1 MEMDESAAAAPAG
14 AASGRTLKLSG
25 IHASGVPDMDSTTP
39 GKAQHADPYV
49 VFQVLVGGQ
58 VFSAARTKHLL
69 NAANPAWDDTLEL
82 PLPEPADPAAPP
94 PLVLRIRLM
103 DKDFST
109 ADDPIAH
116 AAVELRGVRGPV
128 DVMAER
134 RRGQGPVM
142 AVPIGF
148 RFALERDGLPEEQAA
163 ATSVQVRSS
172 MQPDSSMAAR
182 PEATLEPDSSTAPRT
197 QVSQEADRDSAS
209 RREAA
214 ALCIQAHRSRWMVQ
228 RTLQSLHTVVATVL
242 ILALTLPLPLTLT
255 LTLTLTVTL
264 TLT

>member
-58 VFSAARTKHLL
+58 VFSAARTKHVL
-69 NAANPAWDDTLEL
+69 NAANPVWDDTLEL
-82 PLPEPADPAAPP
+82 PLPEPAGPAAPP

-116 AAVELRGVRGPV
+116 AEVELRGVRGPV

-142 AVPIGF
+142 AVPVGF

-172 MQPDSSMAAR
+172 MQPDS
-182 PEATLEPDSSTAPRT
+182 L
-197 QVSQEADRDSAS
+197 
-209 RREAA
+209 
-214 ALCIQAHRSRWMVQ
+214 
-228 RTLQSLHTVVATVL
+228 SLIH
-242 ILALTLPLPLTLT
+242 I
-255 LTLTLTVTL
+255 
-264 TLT
+264 